1 MGWIMSG
8 ENVMSNV
15 KEADIVL
22 LIKFQ
27 KHIIGKKIWK
37 FKLLKLIQ
45 DNLLSTYPALWSMIW
60 DWKKIK
66 TKKVNIESFTM
77 TILS

>member
-1 MGWIMSG
+1 MGLIMSG

-37 FKLLKLIQ
+37 LKLLKLIQ
-45 DNLLSTYPALWSMIW
+45 DDNFLSTHPAKYDLRLEE
-60 DWKKIK
+60 
-66 TKKVNIESFTM
+66 NQN
-77 TILS
+77 